1 MNFKYQSIDPNGRK
15 LDGDIE
21 ADSRKQALSKLKQQ
35 SLRVTGL
42 TESGTAAKAKKGKGK
57 VNREELLLALSEL
70 ATLLRAGVSLKD
82 AIDSLSGGERG
93 PGMQP
98 VLGRWTS
105 GLRQGESF
113 SDALRA
119 SGAPVPEYLIQ
130 LVRAGEMTGEMGD
143 SLQTAV
149 TQMEYEKQIAT
160 EMKNALVYPAILCF
174 SGIGAVL
181 LVFTFVVPQFQN
193 LLEQGDKLPW
203 LAWAV
208 LATGKWVNAH
218 LAWVVGASVALVV
231 ILARIFSLPGVR
243 SRFMDGLQGVPVVGD
258 WIVEAETARWASIL
272 AALVNHRVAILDAL
286 ELARNTV
293 RLPSRQVRLARVS
306 GQVKSGVSLSSAL
319 KENAVITNTG
329 YNLLRAG
336 EKSGEVARLLKSL
349 AELHD
354 ISGRNRMKR
363 FLALI
368 EPIAILLIG
377 GVIGVIIMGVILA
390 ITSANDI
397 VL

>member
-1 MNFKYQSIDPNGRK
+1 MNFRYQSIDPHGRK
-15 LDGDIE
+15 LEGDIE
-21 ADSRKQALSKLKQQ
+21 AESRRQALSKLKQQ
-35 SLRVTGL
+35 GLRVTGL
-42 TESGTAAKAKKGKGK
+42 AEAGAAAKASKGKGK
-57 VNREELLLALSEL
+57 ISREELLLALSEL
-70 ATLLRAGVSLKD
+70 ATLLRSGVSLKD
-82 AIDSLSGGERG
+82 AIDSLTGGERG
-93 PGMQP
+93 AAMQS
-98 VLGRWTS
+98 VFDRWSS

-119 SGAPVPEYLIQ
+119 SGVPVPEYLIQ
-130 LVRAGEMTGEMGD
+130 LVRAGELTGEMGD

-149 TQMEYEKQIAT
+149 SQMEYEKQIAT

-193 LLEQGDKLPW
+193 LLEHGDKLPW

-218 LAWVVGASVALVV
+218 MVWVIGAALAGTL
-231 ILARIFSLPGVR
+231 ILGRVFSMPAVR
-243 SRFMDGLQGVPVVGD
+243 SRFMDGLQSVPVVGD

-293 RLPSRQVRLARVS
+293 RLPSRQIRLTRVS
-306 GQVKSGVSLSSAL
+306 GQVKSGIPLSSAL

-354 ISGRNRMKR
+354 TSGRNRMKR

-397 VL
+397 AF

>member
-1 MNFKYQSIDPNGRK
+1 MNFRYQSIDSSGRK
-15 LDGDIE
+15 VDGDIQ
-21 ADSRKQALSKLKQQ
+21 ADSRKLALGKLKHQG
-35 SLRVTGL
+35 LRVTGL
-42 TESGTAAKAKKGKGK
+42 AESGAATQVRKSKGK
-57 VNREELLLALSEL
+57 VSREELLLALSEL

-93 PGMQP
+93 PGMDP
-98 VLGRWTS
+98 VLKRWAS

-113 SDALRA
+113 SDALHA
-119 SGAPVPEYLIQ
+119 SGVPVPEYLVQ
-130 LVRAGEMTGEMGD
+130 LVKAGELTGEMGS

-149 TQMEYEKQIAT
+149 SQMEYEKQIAT

-174 SGIGAVL
+174 SGVGAVL

-193 LLEQGDKLPW
+193 LLEHGDKLPW

-218 LAWVVGASVALVV
+218 LAWVAGAAIALVV
-231 ILARIFSLPGVR
+231 ILARILSLPGVR
-243 SRFMDGLQGVPVVGD
+243 SRFMDGLQGIPVVGD
-258 WIVEAETARWASIL
+258 WIIEAETARWASIL

-293 RLPSRQVRLARVS
+293 RLPSRQSRLIRVS
-306 GQVKSGVSLSSAL
+306 GEVKSGVPLSSAL

-363 FLALI
+363 FLTLI

>member
-1 MNFKYQSIDPNGRK
+1 MNFKYQSIDAQGRT
-15 LDGDIE
+15 LEGDVE
-21 ADSRKQALSKLKQQ
+21 AESRKQALGKLKQQ
-35 SLRVTGL
+35 GLRVTSL
-42 TESGTAAKAKKGKGK
+42 SEAAGKPGAKRPKGKIS
-57 VNREELLLALSEL
+57 REELLLALSEL
-70 ATLLRAGVSLKD
+70 ATLLRSGVSLKD
-82 AIDSLSGGERG
+82 AIDSLTGGERAAA
-93 PGMQP
+93 MQS
-98 VLGRWTS
+98 VFDRWSS

-119 SGAPVPEYLIQ
+119 SGVPVPEYLFQ
-130 LVRAGEMTGEMGD
+130 LVKAGELTGEMGD

-149 TQMEYEKQIAT
+149 SQMEYEKQIAT

-174 SGIGAVL
+174 SGVGAVL

-193 LLEQGDKLPW
+193 LLEHGDKLPW

-208 LATGKWVNAH
+208 LATGKWVNANM
-218 LAWVVGASVALVV
+218 AWVIGAALAAIIVM
-231 ILARIFSLPGVR
+231 ARVFSLPAVR
-243 SRFMDGLQGVPVVGD
+243 SRFMDGLQSVPVVGD

-293 RLPSRQVRLARVS
+293 RLPSRQSRLSRVS
-306 GQVKSGVSLSSAL
+306 GQVKSGVPLSSAL
-319 KENAVITNTG
+319 KENSVITNTG

-354 ISGRNRMKR
+354 TSGRNRMKR

-397 VL
+397 AF

>member
-1 MNFKYQSIDPNGRK
+1 MNFKYQSIDAQGRT
-15 LDGDIE
+15 LEGDVE
-21 ADSRKQALSKLKQQ
+21 AESRKQALSKLKQQ
-35 SLRVTGL
+35 GLRVTRL
-42 TESGTAAKAKKGKGK
+42 SEAAGKTGAKRAKGKIS
-57 VNREELLLALSEL
+57 REELLLALSEL
-70 ATLLRAGVSLKD
+70 ATLLRSGVSLKD
-82 AIDSLSGGERG
+82 AIDSLTGGERG
-93 PGMQP
+93 AAMQS
-98 VLGRWTS
+98 VFDRWSS

-119 SGAPVPEYLIQ
+119 SGVPVPEYLFQ
-130 LVRAGEMTGEMGD
+130 LVKAGELTGEMGD

-149 TQMEYEKQIAT
+149 SQMEYEKQIAT

-174 SGIGAVL
+174 SGVGAVL

-193 LLEQGDKLPW
+193 LLEHGDKLPW

-208 LATGKWVNAH
+208 LATGKWVNANM
-218 LAWVVGASVALVV
+218 AWVIGAALAAIIVM
-231 ILARIFSLPGVR
+231 ARVFSLPAVR
-243 SRFMDGLQGVPVVGD
+243 SRFMDGLQSVPVVGD

-293 RLPSRQVRLARVS
+293 RLPSRQSRLSRVS
-306 GQVKSGVSLSSAL
+306 GQVKSGVPLSSAL
-319 KENAVITNTG
+319 KENSVITNTG

-354 ISGRNRMKR
+354 TSGRNRMKR

-397 VL
+397 AF

>member
-1 MNFKYQSIDPNGRK
+1 MNFRYQSVDAHGRK
-15 LDGDIE
+15 LEGEIE
-21 ADSRKQALSKLKQQ
+21 ADSRRQALSKLKEQG
-35 SLRVTGL
+35 LRVTGL
-42 TESGTAAKAKKGKGK
+42 AEGAGIGKTPKGGGK
-57 VNREELLLALSEL
+57 VGREELLLALSEL
-70 ATLLRAGVSLKD
+70 ATLLRSGVSLKE
-82 AIDSLSGGERG
+82 AIESLAGGERG
-93 PGMQP
+93 AAMQG
-98 VLGRWTS
+98 VFDRWSS

-113 SDALRA
+113 SDALRI
-119 SGAPVPEYLIQ
+119 SGVPVPEYLLQ
-130 LVRAGEMTGEMGD
+130 LVRAGELTGEMGD

-149 TQMEYEKQIAT
+149 SQMEYEKQIAT

-193 LLEQGDKLPW
+193 LLEHGDKLPW

-218 LAWVVGASVALVV
+218 MAWVIGAALALTLIVARVG
-231 ILARIFSLPGVR
+231 SLPAVR
-243 SRFMDGLQGVPVVGD
+243 ARFMDGLQNVPVIGA

-286 ELARNTV
+286 ELARSTV
-293 RLPSRQVRLARVS
+293 RLPSRQSRLARVS
-306 GQVKSGVSLSSAL
+306 GQVKSGVPLSTAL
-319 KENAVITNTG
+319 KDNGVITHTG

-354 ISGRNRMKR
+354 ASGRTRMKR
-363 FLALI
+363 FLTLI

-397 VL
+397 AF